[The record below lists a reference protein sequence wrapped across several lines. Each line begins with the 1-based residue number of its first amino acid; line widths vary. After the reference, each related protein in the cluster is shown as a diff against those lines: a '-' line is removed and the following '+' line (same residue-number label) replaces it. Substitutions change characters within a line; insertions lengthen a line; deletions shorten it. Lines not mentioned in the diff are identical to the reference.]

1 MLEEVPSSV
10 DDDVI
15 PTLEEVALSV
25 GEGVAISVDE
35 ESVTEVALSTEE
47 D

>member
-1 MLEEVPSSV
+1 VLEEVLSS
-10 DDDVI
+10 
-15 PTLEEVALSV
+15 LEEVALSD

-35 ESVTEVALSTEE
+35 ESVTEGAAALSTEE